1 MAIED
6 AAALGIIFSGKYGF
20 TNDVEA
26 GVALYEKIR
35 KGRATRIQEASARAM
50 ENLNERMGFSS
61 LTPHDA
67 ALAAAEGKLTSE
79 HKPSTPHRCLKLTRP
94 VLVNEM
100 NLYKM
105 HDHIATEVGVDRVS

>member
-6 AAALGIIFSGKYGF
+6 AAALGIIFSDKYDF

-35 KGRATRIQEASARAM
+35 KERATRVQQSSARAT
-50 ENLNERMGFSS
+50 ENLNERIGFSS

-67 ALAAAEGKLTSE
+67 SLAAAEGKLTG
-79 HKPSTPHRCLKLTRP
+79 KR
-94 VLVNEM
+94 
-100 NLYKM
+100 
-105 HDHIATEVGVDRVS
+105 

>member
-6 AAALGIIFSGKYGF
+6 AAALGIIFSDKYGF

-35 KGRATRIQEASARAM
+35 KGRATRVQQSSARAT
-50 ENLNERMGFSS
+50 ENLNERIGFSS

-67 ALAAAEGKLTSE
+67 ALAAAEGKLTG
-79 HKPSTPHRCLKLTRP
+79 KRCFISASGGGTLTHFL
-94 VLVNEM
+94 LVNEM
-100 NLYKM
+100 NMYNM
-105 HDHIATEVGVDRVS
+105 HDHVAAEVGIDRAS